1 MRKPRFLNE
10 DDIDRR
16 FFCDFCDFGE
26 RLFDMNPRKPEC
38 TRSILFERSL
48 QLNSGRPIC
57 FHTGGVFVAL
67 PLHYRDDL
75 FEDDD
80 DGEYEY

>member
-10 DDIDRR
+10 DYMDRR

-38 TRSILFERSL
+38 TQSVLFERSL
-48 QLNSGRPIC
+48 QLNSGKLIR
-57 FHTGGVFVAL
+57 FHTGGVFVTL
-67 PLHYRDDL
+67 PFHYRYDR
-75 FEDDD
+75 FEDED